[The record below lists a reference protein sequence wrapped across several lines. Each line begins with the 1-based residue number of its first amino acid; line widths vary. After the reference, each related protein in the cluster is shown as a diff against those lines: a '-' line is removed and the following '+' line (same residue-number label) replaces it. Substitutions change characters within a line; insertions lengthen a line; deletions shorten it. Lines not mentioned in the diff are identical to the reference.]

1 MRPSVPYGPGQD
13 PARRQG
19 AIAVFIDR
27 ALRSEPITIWGDGS
41 SLRDYFYVGDMVAP
55 LINALSIPA
64 DTNSIFN
71 LGGSKAYTLIDLI
84 GNIEKA
90 LNMKVSV
97 TFEAA
102 RNFDVPEL
110 KLDCRRATTVG
121 GVSAVLSKLEG
132 MTSDEKTLREN
143 AKKITALETETSKHK
158 KACGREIYHMST
170 LLW

>member
-1 MRPSVPYGPGQD
+1 MTAGTKLSE
-13 PARRQG
+13 
-19 AIAVFIDR
+19 
-27 ALRSEPITIWGDGS
+27 LREELKGLQKNIRKQHKNIRKQEEMAKERETY
-41 SLRDYFYVGDMVAP
+41 LKQ
-55 LINALSIPA
+55 
-64 DTNSIFN
+64 IF
-71 LGGSKAYTLIDLI
+71 KA
-84 GNIEKA
+84 
-90 LNMKVSV
+90 
-97 TFEAA
+97 
-102 RNFDVPEL
+102 L